1 MRGCFALG
9 EKVFRQKRSHRLATR
24 GVAAG
29 NEARAQEEEKEMDY
43 KVFSTELAGRQLTI
57 EFGKYAQQA
66 AGSAFVRYG
75 DTVVIVNATMSDAPR
90 EGVDFF
96 PLSVD
101 FEEKQY
107 AVGKF
112 PGGFIK
118 REGRP
123 TEKATLT
130 CRLIDRP
137 LRPLFP
143 KGMRNDVQVVAT
155 VLSVD
160 KDIPPEVPAMIG
172 SSAAMAISD
181 IPWNGPTGTVV
192 VGSVDGKLV
201 VNPDQAQRDKS
212 TLHVTV
218 SGTKDAVLMV
228 EASANEVSEEEML
241 SAILLAHEEI
251 KKIVAFIEGI
261 VSEIGKAKRE
271 VKLVTTGDDVKAA
284 VREFAYDKCAYTF
297 ETQERAERQVRE
309 EQTKQETMEH
319 FAEQFAGRMGEVGD
333 ALYALNKEIMR
344 RKILDDGVRP
354 DGRGLADV
362 RNIWCEVGVLPRT
375 HGSAI
380 FTRGETQ
387 ALTVTTLGSMSD
399 VQMLDGLGTE
409 DSKRYIHHY
418 NMPPYATGEAGRM
431 KSPGRREIGHGAL
444 AERALL
450 PVVPDENE
458 FPYSLR
464 LVSEILGSNGSSSMA
479 SVCGST
485 LSMMDAGVPIKAPV
499 AGVAMGLIK
508 DTASDKIAVLTDIQG
523 LEDFLGDMDFKVAGT
538 VKGITAIQMD
548 IKIAGIDREVL
559 EKALSQAR
567 VGRLHIMQEML
578 KTLDQP
584 RERMSKYAPK
594 IVRFTINPE
603 KIREVIGPGG
613 KMINKI
619 IAETGVKID
628 IEDDGRVYIATPD
641 EAAATKARKIIEG
654 IAKDV
659 EVGDVYM
666 GKVVRIMNFGAFI
679 ELTGGK
685 DGMLHISKMANH
697 RVEKVEDVM
706 NIGDEVEVKV
716 NEIDSQGRVN
726 LVRNDIVYNAGMGN
740 SGASGGEHR
749 RPPRRDGRPSGGN
762 DRN

>member
-1 MRGCFALG
+1 
-9 EKVFRQKRSHRLATR
+9 
-24 GVAAG
+24 
-29 NEARAQEEEKEMDY
+29 MDY
-43 KVFSTELAGRQLTI
+43 KQYTMELAGRPLTI
-57 EFGKYAQQA
+57 EFGKYCQQA

-75 DTVVIVNATMSDAPR
+75 DTVVMVNATMSDRPR

-96 PLSVD
+96 PLAVD

-107 AVGKF
+107 SVGKI

-143 KGMRNDVQVVAT
+143 KGMRNDVQVVGT

-172 SSAAMAISD
+172 SSAALAVSD

-192 VGSVDGKLV
+192 VGCVDGQYV
-201 VNPDQAQRDKS
+201 INPDEAQREKS
-212 TLHVTV
+212 TINVFV
-218 SGTKDAVLMV
+218 AGTKDAVMMV
-228 EASANEVSEEEML
+228 EAGAQEVSEEVML
-241 SAILLAHEEI
+241 GAILYGHETI
-251 KKIVAFIEGI
+251 KQIVEFIEGI
-261 VSEIGKAKRE
+261 RAEIGRE
-271 VKLVTTGDDVKAA
+271 KVTVPLVTTGDDIKQA
-284 VREFAYDKCAYTF
+284 VREFAYDKCVWTF
-297 ETQERAERQVRE
+297 DTTVRAERQQRE
-309 EQTKQETMEH
+309 EQVKQECKEH
-319 FAEQFAGRMGEVGD
+319 FAEQFAGRESEVAD
-333 ALYALNKEIMR
+333 ALYYLNKEVMR
-344 RKILDDGVRP
+344 RKILDQGVRA
-354 DGRGLADV
+354 DGRGLTDI
-362 RNIWCEVGVLPRT
+362 RPIWCETGVLPRT

-409 DSKRYIHHY
+409 DFKRYIHHY

-450 PVVPDENE
+450 PVIPGEDE
-458 FPYSLR
+458 FPYALR
-464 LVSEILGSNGSSSMA
+464 LVSEILSSNGSSSMA

-485 LSMMDAGVPIKAPV
+485 LSLMDAGVPIKAPV

-508 DTASDKIAVLTDIQG
+508 DNESDKVAVLTDIQG

-548 IKIAGIDREVL
+548 IKIAGIDRSIL
-559 EKALSQAR
+559 ERALAQ
-567 VGRLHIMQEML
+567 VHQGRLHILKIML
-578 KTLDQP
+578 DTLPKP
-584 RERMSKYAPK
+584 REQMSKYAPK
-594 IVRFTINPE
+594 IIRFTINPE

-641 EAAATKARKIIEG
+641 AEAADKAKKIILG
-654 IAKDV
+654 IAKDI
-659 EVGDVYM
+659 EVGDVYL

-685 DGMLHISKMANH
+685 DGMLHISKMADH
-697 RVEKVEDVM
+697 
-706 NIGDEVEVKV
+706 
-716 NEIDSQGRVN
+716 
-726 LVRNDIVYNAGMGN
+726 
-740 SGASGGEHR
+740 
-749 RPPRRDGRPSGGN
+749 
-762 DRN
+762 

>member
-1 MRGCFALG
+1 
-9 EKVFRQKRSHRLATR
+9 
-24 GVAAG
+24 
-29 NEARAQEEEKEMDY
+29 MDY
-43 KVFSTELAGRQLTI
+43 KVFSTELAGRPLSI

-66 AGSAFVRYG
+66 NGSAFVRYG
-75 DTVVIVNATMSDAPR
+75 DTVVMVNATMSEKAR

-107 AVGKF
+107 SVGKI

-155 VLSVD
+155 CLSVD
-160 KDIPPEVPAMIG
+160 KDIPPEIPAMIG
-172 SSAAMAISD
+172 SSAALSVSD
-181 IPWNGPTGTVV
+181 IPWGGPTGTVV
-192 VGSVDGKLV
+192 VGCIDGEFV
-201 VNPDQAQRDKS
+201 INPNEEQRQKS
-212 TLHVTV
+212 SMHLTV
-218 SGTKDAVLMV
+218 SGTADAVLMV
-228 EASANEVSEEEML
+228 EAGANEVSEETML
-241 SAILLAHEEI
+241 SAILYGHEEI
-251 KKIVAFIEGI
+251 KKIVAFIEQI
-261 VSEIGKAKRE
+261 KAEIGKEKAE
-271 VKLVTTGDDVKAA
+271 VQLVTTGEDVKAA
-284 VREFAYDKCAYTF
+284 VREFAYDKCCWVF
-297 ETQERAERQVRE
+297 ETPDRHERKDREDQVQAECN
-309 EQTKQETMEH
+309 EH
-319 FAEQFAGRMGEVGD
+319 FAEQFEGRMSEVAD
-333 ALYALNKEIMR
+333 AIYYLKKEIMR
-344 RKILDDGVRP
+344 KKILEQGIRP
-354 DGRGLADV
+354 DGRGLTDV
-362 RNIWCEVGVLPRT
+362 RPIWCEVGVLPRT

-399 VQMLDGLGTE
+399 VQILDGLGTE

-450 PVVPDENE
+450 PVVPGEDE
-458 FPYSLR
+458 FPYALR
-464 LVSEILGSNGSSSMA
+464 LVSEILSSNGSSSMA

-485 LSMMDAGVPIKAPV
+485 LSLMDAGVPIKAPV

-508 DTASDKIAVLTDIQG
+508 DTESDNVAVLTDIQG

-548 IKIAGIDREVL
+548 IKIAGIDRNIL
-559 EKALSQAR
+559 EKALGQALQ
-567 VGRLHIMQEML
+567 GRLHILKIML
-578 KTLDQP
+578 DTLGQP
-584 RERMSKYAPK
+584 REHLSKYAPK
-594 IVRFTINPE
+594 IIRFTINPE

-641 EAAATKARKIIEG
+641 EAAATKARRIIEG

-659 EVGDVYM
+659 EVGDVYL

-679 ELTGGK
+679 ELTPGK
-685 DGMLHISKMANH
+685 DGMLHISKMADH

-706 NIGDEVEVKV
+706 NIGDEIEVKV

-726 LVRNDIVYNAGMGN
+726 LIRNDITYPAASEGNRN
-740 SGASGGEHR
+740 SGERRS
-749 RPPRRDGRPSGGN
+749 RPPRRDGRPFGGN
-762 DRN
+762 DRT

>member
-1 MRGCFALG
+1 
-9 EKVFRQKRSHRLATR
+9 
-24 GVAAG
+24 
-29 NEARAQEEEKEMDY
+29 MDY
-43 KVFSTELAGRQLTI
+43 RVFSTELAGRPLSI

-66 AGSAFVRYG
+66 NGSAFVRYG
-75 DTVVIVNATMSDAPR
+75 ETVVMVNVTMSEKAR

-107 AVGKF
+107 SVGKI

-155 VLSVD
+155 CLSVD
-160 KDIPPEVPAMIG
+160 KDLPPEVPAMIG
-172 SSAAMAISD
+172 SSAALAVSD
-181 IPWNGPTGTVV
+181 IPWGGPTGTVV
-192 VGSVDGKLV
+192 VGCVDDELII
-201 VNPDQAQRDKS
+201 NPNDEQRQKS
-212 TLHVTV
+212 TLHLTV

-228 EASANEVSEEEML
+228 EAGAKEMPEEKML
-241 SAILLAHEEI
+241 QAILFAHEEI
-251 KKIVAFIEGI
+251 KKIVAFIESI
-261 VSEIGKAKRE
+261 QAEIGKEKA
-271 VKLVTTGDDVKAA
+271 VVDLVTTGDDVKAA
-284 VREFAYDKCAYTF
+284 VREFAYDKCCWVF
-297 ETQERAERQVRE
+297 ETPDRHERKEREDQVQAECN
-309 EQTKQETMEH
+309 EH
-319 FAEQFAGRMGEVGD
+319 FAEQFEGRMSEVAD
-333 ALYALNKEIMR
+333 AIYYLKKEIMR
-344 RKILDDGVRP
+344 KKILEQGIRP
-354 DGRGLADV
+354 DGRGLTDV
-362 RNIWCEVGVLPRT
+362 RPIWCEVGILPRT

-387 ALTVTTLGSMSD
+387 AMTVTTLGSMSD
-399 VQMLDGLGTE
+399 VQILDGLGTE
-409 DSKRYIHHY
+409 DSKRYMHHY

-444 AERALL
+444 AERALE
-450 PVVPDENE
+450 PVIPGEDE
-458 FPYSLR
+458 FPYALR
-464 LVSEILGSNGSSSMA
+464 LVSEILSSNGSSSMA

-485 LSMMDAGVPIKAPV
+485 LSLMDAGVPIKRPV

-508 DTASDKIAVLTDIQG
+508 DAESDNVAVLTDIQG

-548 IKIAGIDREVL
+548 IKIAGIDRPIL
-559 EKALSQAR
+559 EKALNQALA
-567 VGRLHIMQEML
+567 GRLHILKIML
-578 KTLDQP
+578 DTLGQP
-584 RERMSKYAPK
+584 REHMSKWAPK
-594 IVRFTINPE
+594 IIRFTINPE

-641 EAAATKARKIIEG
+641 EVAANKARRIIEG

-659 EVGDVYM
+659 EVGDVYL

-679 ELTGGK
+679 ELTPGK
-685 DGMLHISKMANH
+685 DGMLHISKMADH

-706 NIGDEVEVKV
+706 NIGDEIEVKV

-726 LVRNDIVYNAGMGN
+726 LIRNDIVYPAHDATPRANN
-740 SGASGGEHR
+740 GGERR
-749 RPPRRDGRPSGGN
+749 RPPRRDGRPAGGS
-762 DRN
+762 DRT

>member
-1 MRGCFALG
+1 ML
-9 EKVFRQKRSHRLATR
+9 E
-24 GVAAG
+24 
-29 NEARAQEEEKEMDY
+29 EEEEKKMDY
-43 KVFSTELAGRQLTI
+43 KVFSTELAGRPLAI

-66 AGSAFVRYG
+66 NGSAFVRYG
-75 DTVVIVNATMSDAPR
+75 ETVVMVNVTMSEKAR

-107 AVGKF
+107 SVGKI

-155 VLSVD
+155 CLSVD
-160 KDIPPEVPAMIG
+160 KDIPPEIPAMIG
-172 SSAAMAISD
+172 SSAALSVSD
-181 IPWNGPTGTVV
+181 IPWGGPTGTVV
-192 VGSVDGKLV
+192 VGCVDDELII
-201 VNPDQAQRDKS
+201 NPNEEQRMKS
-212 TLHVTV
+212 TLHLTV

-228 EASANEVSEEEML
+228 EAGAKEISEEKML
-241 SAILLAHEEI
+241 QAILYAHEEI
-251 KKIVAFIEGI
+251 KKIVAFIESI
-261 VSEIGKAKRE
+261 VAEIGKEKA
-271 VKLVTTGDDVKAA
+271 VVDLVTTGDDVKAA
-284 VREFAYDKCAYTF
+284 VREYAYDKCCWVF
-297 ETQERAERQVRE
+297 ETPDRHERKEREDQVQAECS
-309 EQTKQETMEH
+309 EH
-319 FAEQFAGRMGEVGD
+319 FAEIFEGRMSEVAD
-333 ALYALNKEIMR
+333 AIYYLKKEIMR
-344 RKILDDGVRP
+344 KKILEQGIRP
-354 DGRGLADV
+354 DGRGLTDV
-362 RNIWCEVGVLPRT
+362 RPIWCEVGILPRT

-399 VQMLDGLGTE
+399 VQILDGLGTE
-409 DSKRYIHHY
+409 DSKRYMHHY

-444 AERALL
+444 AERALE
-450 PVVPDENE
+450 PVIPGEDE
-458 FPYSLR
+458 FPYALR
-464 LVSEILGSNGSSSMA
+464 LVSEILSSNGSSSMA

-485 LSMMDAGVPIKAPV
+485 LSLMDAGVPIKRPV

-508 DTASDKIAVLTDIQG
+508 DTESDNVAVLTDIQG

-548 IKIAGIDREVL
+548 IKIAGIDRPIL
-559 EKALSQAR
+559 ERALNQALA
-567 VGRLHIMQEML
+567 GRLHILKIML
-578 KTLDQP
+578 DTLGQP
-584 RERMSKYAPK
+584 REHLSKWAPK
-594 IVRFTINPE
+594 IIRFTINPE

-641 EAAATKARKIIEG
+641 EAAANKARRIIEG

-659 EVGDVYM
+659 EVGDVYL

-679 ELTGGK
+679 ELTPGK
-685 DGMLHISKMANH
+685 DGMLHISKMADH
-697 RVEKVEDVM
+697 RVEKVEDVL
-706 NIGDEVEVKV
+706 NIGDEIEVKV

-726 LVRNDIVYNAGMGN
+726 LIRNDITYPAHDAAPRQGN
-740 SGASGGEHR
+740 GGERR
-749 RPPRRDGRPSGGN
+749 RPPRRDGRPAGGS
-762 DRN
+762 DRT